1 MIPCTDPVHDGPFSR
16 YGRKV
21 VTPPRAFPFLGIL
34 SAVFVAGGFGLEFKI
49 AVMGGDGIGPEVTDQ
64 GVRALEAVGSAFG
77 HSFDLSYGNI
87 GGISIDKH
95 GIPFTDEVRAMSGDN
110 DAVLFGA
117 VGGPKW
123 DDPNATVRPEQGL
136 LDIRAHMG
144 VFANIRP
151 VKVYPLLADAS
162 PLKPGVLEGVDMV
175 VVRELTG
182 GLLGPVDIQAA

>member
-1 MIPCTDPVHDGPFSR
+1 M
-16 YGRKV
+16 
-21 VTPPRAFPFLGIL
+21 
-34 SAVFVAGGFGLEFKI
+34 EFKI

-77 HSFDLSYGNI
+77 HSFDLSYGDI

-175 VVRELTG
+175 VRELTG
-182 GLLGPVDIQAA
+182 GLLVLQRRLTRKGQ